1 MTLQAILWDLDGTL
15 ADTEALH
22 YGAWRGT
29 LATYGLDYT
38 HEDFR
43 RSFGRTNAEIIPE
56 LLGERSTA
64 ELVARIA
71 NEKEAA
77 FRQQLR
83 QEGMRTL
90 AGVDAWLAEFRRR
103 GLRQALASSGPM
115 VNIIAILD
123 TLGMGDFLD
132 SVISGARLP
141 KGKPDPT
148 IFLLAAASVG
158 ARPDQC
164 LVIEDSLAGVEAA
177 RRAAMRCVAVGSV
190 IHNTALHDLLATIPG
205 PLTTLVEQLT
215 ALTWETIEG

>member
-29 LATYGLDYT
+29 LTSYGHDHSY
-38 HEDFR
+38 EDFR

-56 LLGERSTA
+56 LLGERATA
-64 ELVARIA
+64 ELIARIA
-71 NEKEAA
+71 DEKEAA

-115 VNIIAILD
+115 INIIAILD
-123 TLGMGDFLD
+123 TLGIGDFLD

-148 IFLLAAASVG
+148 IFLRAATAVD
-158 ARPDQC
+158 ARPDEC

-190 IHNTALHDLLATIPG
+190 IHNPALHDLMATLPG
-205 PLTTLVEQLT
+205 PPIILVDQLT
-215 ALTWETIEG
+215 DLTWEMIEG